1 MIISQIRN
9 KKFYLR
15 TFVFHS
21 LPLLGMAGS
30 IGGFVIEPEEK
41 KYQGIYEGTKVQI
54 FGRNFYTWLSFDS
67 RSPILQIILF
77 WISGSCGHPGGEIF
91 QIRPPGCENFQI
103 TRHSRVNPPL
113 RYYSA

>member
-1 MIISQIRN
+1 MENSEHDDYQSD
-9 KKFYLR
+9 KELKFYLR

-67 RSPILQIILF
+67 RSPILQIKKISSVNDHFIL
-77 WISGSCGHPGGEIF
+77 HLMNDKVLTHE
-91 QIRPPGCENFQI
+91 
-103 TRHSRVNPPL
+103 
-113 RYYSA
+113 